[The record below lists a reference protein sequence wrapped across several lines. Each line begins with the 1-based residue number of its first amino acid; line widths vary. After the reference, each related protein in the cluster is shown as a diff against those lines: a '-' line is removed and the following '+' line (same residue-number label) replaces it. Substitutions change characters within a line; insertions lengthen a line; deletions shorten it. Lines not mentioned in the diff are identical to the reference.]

1 MSSAVISILTVLTL
15 NNNDDKSSVL
25 KLGKQIR
32 KSIYLRV
39 LVVVSVWV
47 MLGTL
52 FYKYYIGW

>member
-1 MSSAVISILTVLTL
+1 MSSAVIAILTVLTL